1 MVLLDYMKANRLL
14 NKYGIRSIRSK
25 YVKNADDAIDFSNNG
40 RIVLKVIS
48 QKALHKSRSGL
59 VALDLGG
66 EKEIRGAYNTLARKA
81 EAFRPYK
88 ILAQCMV
95 SGKGIEIIVGGNTD
109 QQFGKMV
116 LVGLGGIYV
125 ETFHDFSMR
134 LCPISRHDAK
144 SMLHQ
149 LKSFGVIAQT
159 KKAENEIESLLVKVS
174 RMFMDNDMKELDLN
188 PVIIH
193 DGVYDA
199 VDLRLIR

>member
-1 MVLLDYMKANRLL
+1 
-14 NKYGIRSIRSK
+14 
-25 YVKNADDAIDFSNNG
+25 
-40 RIVLKVIS
+40 
-48 QKALHKSRSGL
+48 
-59 VALDLGG
+59 
-66 EKEIRGAYNTLARKA
+66 
-81 EAFRPYK
+81 
-88 ILAQCMV
+88 
-95 SGKGIEIIVGGNTD
+95 
-109 QQFGKMV
+109 MV